1 MLWRGDGGCVV
12 LCGLSHSLN
21 GPYPGDFAK
30 GAPHLDNPRICP
42 GMTMTP
48 SAWIQPITRI
58 LSRDSVEEGPPLSL
72 QKILLIGIA
81 ASSVHGFTMG
91 LYAWLDRGGEGLLQC
106 LLSALKVPLLF
117 LVTGIITLPSLLV
130 FSQLLAL
137 PLRAAVVARE
147 AAMLMALSSITLASL
162 SPVLAFFSLN
172 TRSYPFIVLLNVLF
186 FTIAGSIGLARLAR
200 GLQVSLGEPAAVSLP
215 LTTEAEVEPA
225 EGERPPVAPRPAAA
239 RRQANKGA
247 ALLRLWFVVFALVG
261 CQSAWM
267 LRPFVLAHDAPFEVF
282 CERDSHFFAAVLQAI
297 QQLFGG

>member
-1 MLWRGDGGCVV
+1 
-12 LCGLSHSLN
+12 
-21 GPYPGDFAK
+21 
-30 GAPHLDNPRICP
+30 
-42 GMTMTP
+42 MTATS
-48 SAWIQPITRI
+48 SAWIYPITRI
-58 LSRDSVEEGPPLSL
+58 LSRDSSDPEPPLSL

-91 LYAWLDRGGEGLLQC
+91 LYAWLDRGGDGLLQC

-172 TRSYPFIVLLNVLF
+172 TGSYPFIVLLNVLF

-200 GLQVSLGEPAAVSLP
+200 GLHVSMDEPAAELLP
-215 LTTEAEVEPA
+215 LTTDPEVEAA
-225 EGERPPVAPRPAAA
+225 EGEPPPAARRSVSP

-267 LRPFVLAHDAPFEVF
+267 LRPFVLAPDATFEVF
-282 CERDSHFFAAVLQAI
+282 CERGSHFFAAVLQAA